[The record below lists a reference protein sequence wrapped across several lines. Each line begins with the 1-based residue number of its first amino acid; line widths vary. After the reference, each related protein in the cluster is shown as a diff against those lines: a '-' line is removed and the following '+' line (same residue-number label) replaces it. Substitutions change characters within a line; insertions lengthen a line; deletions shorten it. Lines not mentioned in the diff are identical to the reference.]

1 MTYNGAAGSTLEAFS
16 NVLHFDGLSTEEVN
30 ESYKDLVDQ
39 ILNLDK
45 KVDFSLANSIWY
57 RDDFQVLDEFIETNR
72 KYFNAEVAEIDFS
85 DPETVNVINK
95 WIEDNTEGKIKEM
108 LDYIPVDA
116 VLYLINAIYFN
127 AKWKYEFSKSDTYQG
142 DFFLS
147 EGVTQQVDYMK
158 VSGNFSYTSNEYFS
172 AVELPYG
179 DSAYS
184 MVVCLPYQKTD
195 IADLVAMLNVSNWD
209 AWFEDSNVTG
219 VRIDLPKF
227 KYGFKDLL
235 NDPLKNLGL
244 EVAFVPL
251 EADFSKINPNGVLYI
266 SRVIHQSFIDVQE
279 EGTEA
284 AAATIVEVKNYS
296 AGGGDT
302 PILFKVDRPFL
313 YIIKENSTGAIL
325 FIGRVGKPGYQ

>member
-16 NVLHFDGLSTEEVN
+16 NVLHFDGLTTEEVN

-39 ILNLDK
+39 ILNLDD
-45 KVDFSLANSIWY
+45 KVDLSVANSIWY
-57 RDDFQVLDEFIETNR
+57 RDDFQVLEEFIETNIN
-72 KYFNAEVAEIDFS
+72 YFNAEVSEIDFS
-85 DPETVNVINK
+85 DPETVHVINQ
-95 WIEDNTEGKIKEM
+95 WIENNTEGKIKEM

-116 VLYLINAIYFN
+116 VMYLINAIYFN

-147 EGVTQQVDYMK
+147 NGGTHQVDYMK

-184 MVVCLPYQKTD
+184 MVVCLPYQDTD
-195 IADLVAMLNVSNWD
+195 IADLVTIMNVSNWD
-209 AWFEDSNVTG
+209 TWFEDSNMRSVQ
-219 VRIDLPKF
+219 IDLPKF

-244 EVAFVPL
+244 EVAFVPM
-251 EADFSKINPNGVLYI
+251 EADFSGINPVEDLYI

-279 EGTEA
+279 KGTEA
-284 AAATIVEVKNYS
+284 AAATIVEVKNFA
-296 AGGGDT
+296 AGGGGT
-302 PILFKVDRPFL
+302 PILFKAERPFL
-313 YIIKENSTGAIL
+313 YLIKENSTGAIL
-325 FIGRVGKPGYQ
+325 FIGKVGKPEYR